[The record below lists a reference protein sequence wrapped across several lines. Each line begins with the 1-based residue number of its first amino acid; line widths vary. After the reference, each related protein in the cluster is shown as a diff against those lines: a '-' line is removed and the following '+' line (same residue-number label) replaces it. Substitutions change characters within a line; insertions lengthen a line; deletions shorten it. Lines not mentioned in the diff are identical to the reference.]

1 MSPYIV
7 HLVPYVVE
15 LNGGEKS
22 LVIKLVITLDYNF
35 TQYIFVGSEF

>member
-22 LVIKLVITLDYNF
+22 LVITLDYNF
-35 TQYIFVGSEF
+35 TQCVFVGSEF